1 MKRLLLTILFISS
14 LAACKKDNSSPS
26 LNGLYTETSP
36 VSGRSQ
42 LNFIS
47 GSLVVKS
54 EAGSSYADTF
64 KYSITQTKI
73 ILTPTWT
80 TQDPPQEFDFEKI
93 DDNTI
98 KIQNLYPSIPEAP
111 KSYMTYKK

>member
-1 MKRLLLTILFISS
+1 MKQLFFGILLCSLFI
-14 LAACKKDNSSPS
+14 ACKKDSSSPIY
-26 LNGLYTETSP
+26 GLYIENSP
-36 VSGRSQ
+36 VNGRSQ
-42 LNFIS
+42 LNFIHRN
-47 GSLVVKS
+47 LVIKT
-54 EAGSSYADTF
+54 ETGSSFADTF

-73 ILTPTWT
+73 VLTPNWAS
-80 TQDPPQEFDFEKI
+80 QDPPQEFDFEKI